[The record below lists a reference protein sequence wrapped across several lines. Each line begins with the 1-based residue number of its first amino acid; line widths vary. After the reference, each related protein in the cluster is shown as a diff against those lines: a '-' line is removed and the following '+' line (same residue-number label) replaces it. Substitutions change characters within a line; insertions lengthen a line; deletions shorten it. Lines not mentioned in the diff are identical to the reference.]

1 MNDPLLWNLMG
12 SHSAWCYVGTGAPR
26 LRLSLPSSSG
36 ALSPVGV
43 WMLRESLTLRGQDNC
58 SLSAPGSLPR
68 PGKASSCLIL

>member
-1 MNDPLLWNLMG
+1 MNGPLLRNPMG
-12 SHSAWCYVGTGAPR
+12 SHSAWCCVGTGAPR

-43 WMLRESLTLRGQDNC
+43 WMLRESLTLWEQDNC

-68 PGKASSCLIL
+68 PGQGNSYLTL